1 MIWKV
6 KDEEGFDFD
15 ANKNTD
21 LSEITKKLLYKRGL
35 KTEREIEIFLNPDYE
50 KGICNP
56 FLFRDMKK
64 LVVRVKK
71 AIKNNEKVGIFGDHD
86 VDGVTSSTILAD
98 GLEGLGLDI
107 QVYIPDKHS
116 EGHGINKKAIDEF
129 AQAGVSLMISVDC
142 GTSDVEEVL
151 YAKEKGIDV
160 IITDHHLPKETLP
173 DALAIINPHL
183 NGCTYPFKGLCGAG
197 VAFKVLQALYSEIL
211 PQKAET
217 LKWILDIVAVGTV
230 ADCMPL
236 INENR
241 VLVKYG
247 LFVLSKTK
255 RIGFQEMIDVGNI
268 PINSQNLP
276 TSTQIGFQ
284 IGPRINAAGRMAH
297 ARDAF
302 DLLREKDRQ
311 KARILAEDLEEKNN
325 KRREITDKLTKKAEK
340 VAKRDFTDK
349 QFIVV
354 ASEDYPVGVVGI
366 IAGKIAKKFGKPTGI
381 FHKEGDIC
389 RGSFRSVDGI
399 NIVEIL
405 SKTSKY
411 LEKYGGHEAAA
422 GASIKTENI
431 EKFISKASQE
441 VEEST
446 KNKKLESEIIADLE
460 IDLGDVNISLA
471 DELEKF
477 EPFGEGNEEPVFFLQ
492 NLVVLEVRTVGNTAK
507 HLKMSLKSKNSKK
520 IDLIGFGFGED
531 IDEIKSAKNIDIM
544 ANIGKNEWNG
554 NVSVQLNLVDWRKS
568 KTK

>member
-6 KDEEGFDFD
+6 EDLEEFDF
-15 ANKNTD
+15 NKDIN
-21 LSEITKKLLYKRGL
+21 LSKITQKLLYKKGL
-35 KTEREIEIFLNPDYE
+35 RTKNEIEVFLNPDYE
-50 KGICNP
+50 KGIYSP
-56 FLFRDMKK
+56 FLFKDMKK
-64 LVVRVKK
+64 LVLRIKK

-98 GLEGLGLDI
+98 GLEELGLDI

-129 AQAGVSLMISVDC
+129 EDLGVSLMISVDC
-142 GTSDVEEVL
+142 GTSNVEEVM
-151 YAKEKGIDV
+151 YANKKGIDV

-173 DALAIINPHL
+173 DAFAIINPHVK
-183 NGCTYPFKGLCGAG
+183 NCTYPFKGLCGAG

-217 LKWILDIVAVGTV
+217 LKWMLDIVAVGTV

-236 INENR
+236 VSENR

-268 PINSQNLP
+268 PINPENIP

-297 ARDAF
+297 AKDAF
-302 DLLREKDRQ
+302 CLLREKDRQ
-311 KARILAEDLEEKNN
+311 KAKILAQDLEEKNDQR
-325 KRREITDKLTKKAEK
+325 KEITDKISKEVEKIVKNNFSDKK
-340 VAKRDFTDK
+340 
-349 QFIVV
+349 FIVV
-354 ASEDYPVGVVGI
+354 ASENYPVGVVGI

-381 FHKEGDIC
+381 FCKEGDIA
-389 RGSFRSVDGI
+389 RGSFRSVEGI

-405 SKTSKY
+405 DKTSEY

-431 EKFISKASQE
+431 EKFILKASQE
-441 VEEST
+441 IEKTT
-446 KNKKLESEIIADLE
+446 KNKKLESEILADLE
-460 IDLGDVNISLA
+460 IELNDVNLSLA
-471 DELEKF
+471 YELERF
-477 EPFGEGNEEPVFFLQ
+477 EPFGEGNEEPIFLLR
-492 NLVVLEVRTVGNTAK
+492 NLMILEIRTIGNNAK
-507 HLKMSLKSKNSKK
+507 HLKMRIKSKNSST
-520 IDLIGFGFGED
+520 IDIVGFGFGED
-531 IDEIKSAKNIDIM
+531 IDEINSAKNIDIM
-544 ANIGKNEWNG
+544 ANVGKNEWNG
-554 NVSVQLNLVDWRKS
+554 NVNVQLNLIDWKKS

>member
-6 KDEEGFDFD
+6 GNVEKFDFD
-15 ANKNTD
+15 IYKNLD
-21 LSEITKKLLYKRGL
+21 LSEITKKLLYKKGF
-35 KTEREIEIFLNPDYE
+35 KTEDEIEIFLNPDYK
-50 KGICNP
+50 KGIHNP
-56 FLFRDMKK
+56 FLFKDMKK
-64 LVVRVKK
+64 LVLRIKK

-98 GLEGLGLDI
+98 GLEELGLDT

-116 EGHGINKKAIDEF
+116 EGHGINKKAIQEF
-129 AQAGVSLMISVDC
+129 AFAGVSLMISVDC
-142 GTSDVEEVL
+142 GISNTQEVA

-160 IITDHHLPKETLP
+160 IITDHHLPKEILP

-183 NGCTYPFKGLCGAG
+183 KNCTYPFKGLCGAG

-211 PQKAET
+211 PHKAET
-217 LKWILDIVAVGTV
+217 LKWMLDIVAVGTV

-255 RIGFQEMIDVGNI
+255 RVGFQEMIEVGNM
-268 PINSQNLP
+268 PINPQNLP

-311 KARILAEDLEEKNN
+311 QARILAQDLEEKNN
-325 KRREITDKLTKKAEK
+325 QRKEITDKISKEVEK
-340 VAKRDFTDK
+340 IVKRDFTDK

-366 IAGKIAKKFGKPTGI
+366 IAGRISKKFGKPTGI
-381 FHKEGDIC
+381 FHKEGDIS
-389 RGSFRSVDGI
+389 RGSFRSVEGI

-405 SKTSKY
+405 NKTSEC

-422 GASIKTENI
+422 GASIKTKNI
-431 EKFISKASQE
+431 EKFTEKASQE
-441 VEEST
+441 VEKST
-446 KNKKLESEIIADLE
+446 KNKKLESEIVADLE
-460 IDLGDVNISLA
+460 IDLDDVDVSLV

-477 EPFGEGNEEPVFFLQ
+477 EPFGEGNEEPVFFLKK
-492 NLVVLEVRTVGNTAK
+492 LVVLEVRTVGNTAK
-507 HLKMSLKSKNSKK
+507 HLKMSLKSSNSSK
-520 IDLIGFGFGED
+520 IIDVIGFGFGED
-531 IDEIKSAKNIDIM
+531 AEEIKRVKNIDIM

-554 NVSVQLNLVDWRKS
+554 NVSVQLNLIDWRES
-568 KTK
+568 I